1 MSVNKK
7 LARKATD
14 KTYHGKRNKG
24 RSNNNKDRNNGR
36 SYDGDAAKL
45 EAEGRNNN
53 PNWYFTNEELARQG
67 SYLSFQQ
74 IAGLPFKS
82 SHYTYDYA
90 YPVIKVRYINP
101 SPGVQ
106 THDLYSSSTMGQ
118 KSAINLAGFK
128 LFSKLSAYTGR
139 KAEYGP
145 QDISTMIL
153 FMGEI
158 ISLVE
163 YIRRVFGVGFTYS
176 MRNRIYPKGIIEAM
190 GVDSDDLFK
199 NFSDYRMRFNAS
211 ITRLNQIPIPKNI
224 AYFDK
229 CASLYEK
236 IYTDSDSP
244 MATCIVDVPC
254 TTWSLDE
261 AASQQGSVLKTHD
274 WTRNKMD
281 VDLGKQ
287 ILGIYLVSL
296 DYRIDE
302 LMNSSALQV
311 VYTDL
316 LNLAT
321 KVNTEFWKF
330 DYLSEGYMVMPE
342 YNPNY
347 LLQMHNSS
355 VLGAPN
361 QKSTLDNTFGVTPY
375 NDVYP
380 DANGNALFYNPAF
393 LKTQSLREAII
404 DSITPDPGT
413 EDRIEITRFVGMNS
427 NVEYTITSDN
437 TKTYVDMVLPD
448 HYVVHERYITAGNIS
463 VWKNSNVMD
472 IINYDLVNVSA
483 KVDWDG
489 IVYRYELSNGEVRP
503 TGTTLGDFNYF
514 TLIDYAYLRRL
525 NDTIGMALY
534 DIRS

>member
-7 LARKATD
+7 LAKKAT
-14 KTYHGKRNKG
+14 KSYHGKRNGG
-24 RSNNNKDRNNGR
+24 RSNDRTDDKER
-36 SYDGDAAKL
+36 YDGDSAKL
-45 EAEGRNNN
+45 KAEGRNNN
-53 PNWYFTNEELARQG
+53 PNWYYTSEELARQG

-82 SHYTYDYA
+82 SHYHYDYQ
-90 YPVIKVRYINP
+90 YPTIKVRYLNP
-101 SPGVQ
+101 CPGVQ
-106 THDLYSSSTMGQ
+106 THSMYNNANLGQ

-158 ISLVE
+158 ISMVE

-176 MRNRIYPKGIIEAM
+176 MRNRIYPKGVIEAM
-190 GVDSDDLFK
+190 GVDSDNLFS
-199 NFSDYRMRFNAS
+199 NFSDYRMRFNAA
-211 ITRLNQIPIPKNI
+211 ITRLNQIPIPKSI

-236 IYTDSDSP
+236 VYTDSDSP
-244 MATCIVDVPC
+244 MATCIIDVPC
-254 TTWSLDE
+254 TTWSLNE
-261 AASQQGSVLKTHD
+261 AASPQGTVLETHD
-274 WTRNKMD
+274 WTCSKIGAG
-281 VDLGKQ
+281 LGAQ
-287 ILGIYLVSL
+287 NLGVYLVGL
-296 DYRIDE
+296 EYRIDE
-302 LMNSSALQV
+302 LMSSSTFQV

-355 VLGAPN
+355 VIYVPH
-361 QKSTLDNTFGVTPY
+361 KVTTLDTNFGVTPY
-375 NDVYP
+375 NDVWP
-380 DANGNALFYNPAF
+380 DANGNALFYNPVF
-393 LKTQSLREAII
+393 QNNTSLQEAII

-413 EDRIEITRFVGMNS
+413 EDRIEITRFTALNS
-427 NVEYTITSDN
+427 NTQYVLADN
-437 TKTYVDMVLPD
+437 TKCWSDMVLPD
-448 HYVVHERYITAGNIS
+448 HYVAIEQYIIPNGTIVSKA
-463 VWKNSNVMD
+463 SNVMGN
-472 IINYDLVNVSA
+472 IPYNLINFVS
-483 KVDWDG
+483 KVDWDN
-489 IVYRYELSNGEVRP
+489 ILYRYETLSDGTIRP
-503 TGTTLGDFNYF
+503 DGDTIGDFNYF
-514 TLIDYAYLRRL
+514 TLIDFAYLRRL

>member
-7 LARKATD
+7 LAKKVTSN
-14 KTYHGKRNKG
+14 KYHGKRNNT
-24 RSNNNKDRNNGR
+24 RSKEKDERR
-36 SYDGDAAKL
+36 DYDGDSAKL
-45 EAEGRNNN
+45 NAEGRDNN
-53 PNWYFTNEELARQG
+53 PNWYFINEELARQG

-82 SHYTYDYA
+82 SHYHYDYQ
-90 YPVIKVRYINP
+90 YPTIKVRYLNP
-101 SPGVQ
+101 CPGVQ
-106 THDLYSSSTMGQ
+106 THSMYGNGTLAQ

-153 FMGEI
+153 FMGEL

-190 GVDSDDLFK
+190 GVDSDDLFS
-199 NFSDYRMRFNAS
+199 NFSDYRMRFNAA

-244 MATCIVDVPC
+244 MATCIIDVPY
-254 TTWSLDE
+254 TTWKLNE
-261 AASQQGSVLKTHD
+261 AGSQQGTVLETHD
-274 WTRNKMD
+274 WTYTKEGTN
-281 VDLGKQ
+281 LGVQK
-287 ILGIYLVSL
+287 LGVYLVGL
-296 DYRIDE
+296 EYRIDE
-302 LMNSSALQV
+302 LMSSATFQT

-342 YNPNY
+342 FNQNY
-347 LLQMHNSS
+347 LLQMHNAS
-355 VLGAPN
+355 VVFVPHDVT
-361 QKSTLDNTFGVTPY
+361 TLDTNFGVTPY
-375 NDVYP
+375 NDVWP

-393 LKTQSLREAII
+393 QQNTTLREAIV

-413 EDRIEITRFVGMNS
+413 EDRIEISRFIGMNS
-427 NVEYTITSDN
+427 NVEFTTTGG

-448 HYVVHERYITAGNIS
+448 HYVVIEQYYQPNNSQTIKA
-463 VWKNSNVMD
+463 SNVLGT
-472 IINYDLVNVSA
+472 ISYDLISFNE
-483 KVDWDG
+483 KVDWDTL
-489 IVYRYELSNGEVRP
+489 IYRTETVNGVVRP
-503 TGTTLGDFNYF
+503 TGTVLGDLNYF
-514 TLIDYAYLRRL
+514 TLIDFAYLRRL

>member
-7 LARKATD
+7 LARKVTD
-14 KTYHGKRNKG
+14 KTHHGKRNNNRYNTGKDSG
-24 RSNNNKDRNNGR
+24 RRA
-36 SYDGDAAKL
+36 SYDGDSAKL

-82 SHYTYDYA
+82 SHYTFDYA
-90 YPVIKVRYINP
+90 YPVIKVRYLNP
-101 SPGVQ
+101 CPGVQ
-106 THDLYSSSTMGQ
+106 THDLYSSPTMGQ

-158 ISLVE
+158 ITLVE

-190 GVDSDDLFK
+190 GVDSNNLFA
-199 NFSDYRMRFNAS
+199 NFSDYRMRFNAA
-211 ITRLNQIPIPKNI
+211 ITRLNQVPIPKSI

-244 MATCIVDVPC
+244 MATCIFDVPC
-254 TTWSLDE
+254 TTWSLNE
-261 AASQQGSVLKTHD
+261 AGSQQGTVLMTHD
-274 WTRNKMD
+274 WTFDKSGTN
-281 VDLGKQ
+281 LGAQ
-287 ILGIYLVSL
+287 ALSVYLVGL
-296 DYRIDE
+296 EYRIDE
-302 LMNSSALQV
+302 LMNSSTFQV

-330 DYLSEGYMVMPE
+330 DYLTEGYMVMPE
-342 YNPNY
+342 YNLNY

-355 VLGAPN
+355 VLDFPK
-361 QKSTLDNTFGVTPY
+361 KSQFDASFGVTPF

-393 LKTQSLREAII
+393 PSTTSLREAIV

-413 EDRIEITRFVGMNS
+413 EDRIEISRFIGMNS
-427 NVEYTITSDN
+427 NVEYQFGDD
-437 TKTYVDMVLPD
+437 TKGYVDMVLPD
-448 HYVVHERYITAGNIS
+448 HYVVRERYITAGNIT
-463 VWKNSNVMD
+463 VWKNSNVKD

-489 IVYRYELSNGEVRP
+489 IVYRYELNNGVVRP

-525 NDTIGMALY
+525 NDAIGMALY
-534 DIRS
+534 DLRS